1 MQIIKRRKVF
11 FLSLLLFSVLCLLS
25 SYSYYL
31 LITNRSPYI
40 LKLVTGTVDFLMKGQ
55 SISNYNINLNISPE
69 KGVINVESNINVKFL
84 KDRRYIIFLLND
96 GLKVNSINMSQEDTK
111 SDENVIASRRQS
123 NLKSEIP
130 RSARNDKEGV
140 FSGGKAVSHYRIW
153 LINLLLLPEKI
164 KKDDDLSINIKYE
177 GNLRP
182 LGFSDG
188 YIKEKE
194 FILRNE
200 DIWYPL
206 DFQGLFTLNVNGR
219 VPVSITP
226 ALPGSIINKLTGD
239 GKGKRFSW
247 RPERPVTGF
256 ALMGGYFN
264 KLAKSVNGITYTLYS
279 PVYHNE
285 DLEKTIDN
293 IILCHSF
300 FKGQFG
306 DDGFK
311 NLTIIITPHGYRSYN
326 HGAGIITLSK
336 TDFPTIAHEIAHNWW
351 GGTVYVDLLRRKGD
365 GGQWIAEGFAEFSS
379 LMAIEKLHGKDAFL
393 RELKNENFNPHE
405 QRIIES
411 ITTFDNLMDGE
422 DVKINNQMVYA
433 KGAYVLIMLREIMGE
448 EKFMKA
454 MKNFFSE
461 YNYKIVNSNDFQWI
475 VERIMGNSFS
485 WYFDPWIRGTERLD
499 FEITDLNS
507 IERGGTFVTTAKV
520 VNKSKINIYAE
531 IDVMAITEN
540 GKEIQRVFMD
550 ENPATVVFNTKSKIK
565 EIIADPFLKWADMER
580 ENNFVRH

>member
-1 MQIIKRRKVF
+1 MQIIKRRKL
-11 FLSLLLFSVLCLLS
+11 FLFILLLTSGFLIFTSA
-25 SYSYYL
+25 SYYL

-40 LKLVTGTVDFLMKGQ
+40 LKLVTGTVDLLMKGQ

-69 KGVINVESNINVKFL
+69 KGVINVECDINVKFL
-84 KDRRYIIFLLND
+84 KERRYIIFLLND
-96 GLKVNSINMSQEDTK
+96 GLKVNSIK
-111 SDENVIASRRQS
+111 Y
-123 NLKSEIP
+123 
-130 RSARNDKEGV
+130 
-140 FSGGKAVSHYRIW
+140 GKAVSHYRIW
-153 LINLLLLPEKI
+153 LINLLLLPEKL
-164 KKDDDLSINIKYE
+164 KKGDDLSINIIYE
-177 GNLRP
+177 GNLRS

-200 DIWYPL
+200 DLWYPL
-206 DFQGLFTLNVNGR
+206 DFQGLFTLNVNGT

-247 RPERPVTGF
+247 RPERAVTGF

-264 KLAKSVNGITYTLYS
+264 NLSKSVNGITYTLYS

-293 IILCHSF
+293 IILSHSF
-300 FKGQFG
+300 FKSQFG
-306 DDGFK
+306 GDDFK
-311 NLTIIITPHGYRSYN
+311 NLTVIITPHGYRSYN

-393 RELKNENFNPHE
+393 REIISENFNPDK

-422 DVKINNQMVYA
+422 DVKLNNQMVYA

-454 MKNFFSE
+454 MRNFFSE
-461 YNYKIVNSNDFQWI
+461 YNYKIADSNDFQGT
-475 VERIMGNSFS
+475 VEEIMGNSFS
-485 WYFDPWIRGTERLD
+485 WFFDPWIRGTERLD

-540 GKEIQRVFMD
+540 GKEIQRVFMN

-565 EIIADPFLKWADMER
+565 EIIADPFLKWADMKR

>member
-1 MQIIKRRKVF
+1 M
-11 FLSLLLFSVLCLLS
+11 
-25 SYSYYL
+25 
-31 LITNRSPYI
+31 
-40 LKLVTGTVDFLMKGQ
+40 KLVTGTVDFLMKGQ

-69 KGVINVESNINVKFL
+69 KGVINVECDINVKFL

-96 GLKVNSINMSQEDTK
+96 GLKVNSIK
-111 SDENVIASRRQS
+111 YRKAIRR
-123 NLKSEIP
+123 
-130 RSARNDKEGV
+130 
-140 FSGGKAVSHYRIW
+140 YRLW

-164 KKDDDLSINIKYE
+164 KKGEDINFSLVYE
-177 GNLRP
+177 GNLRQ

-200 DIWYPL
+200 DLWYPM
-206 DFQGLFTLNVNGR
+206 DFQGLFTLNVNGT

-264 KLAKSVNGITYTLYS
+264 KLSKSVNGTTYTLYS

-300 FKGQFG
+300 FKSQFG

-311 NLTIIITPHGYRSYN
+311 NLTVIITPHGYRSYN

-336 TDFPTIAHEIAHNWW
+336 TDFSTIAHEIAHNWW
-351 GGTVYVDLLRRKGD
+351 GGTVYVDLLKRKGD

-379 LMAIEKLHGKDAFL
+379 LMTVEKLHGKDAFL
-393 RELKNENFNPHE
+393 RELKNENFNPDK
-405 QRIIES
+405 QRVIES
-411 ITTFDNLMDGE
+411 ITTFDNLMNGE

-454 MKNFFSE
+454 IKNFFSE
-461 YNYKIVNSNDFQWI
+461 YNYKIVNSSDFQGT

-485 WYFDPWIRGTERLD
+485 WFFDPWIRGTERLD
-499 FEITDLNS
+499 FEIKDFNS
-507 IERGGTFVTTAKV
+507 MERGGTFVTTVKV
-520 VNKSKINIYAE
+520 VNKGKINIFTD
-531 IDVMAITEN
+531 IDIMAITEN
-540 GKEIQRVFMD
+540 GKEIQRVFID

-580 ENNFVRH
+580 ENNIVKI

>member
-1 MQIIKRRKVF
+1 MQVKRKILLFVVILIFGF
-11 FLSLLLFSVLCLLS
+11 FLLTSV
-25 SYSYYL
+25 SYYL
-31 LITNRSPYI
+31 LIHNKSPYI

-55 SISNYNINLNISPE
+55 NISNYNINLNISPE
-69 KGVINVESNINVKFL
+69 KGVINVECDINVKFL
-84 KDRRYIIFLLND
+84 KERRYIIFLLND
-96 GLKVNSINMSQEDTK
+96 GLKVNSIKYE
-111 SDENVIASRRQS
+111 
-123 NLKSEIP
+123 
-130 RSARNDKEGV
+130 
-140 FSGGKAVSHYRIW
+140 KAVSHYRIW

-164 KKDDDLSINIKYE
+164 KKGEDINFSLVYE
-177 GNLRP
+177 GKLRQ

-200 DIWYPL
+200 DLWYPL
-206 DFQGLFTLNVNGR
+206 DFQGLFTLNVNGT

-226 ALPGSIINKLTGD
+226 ALPNSIINKLTKD
-239 GKGKRFSW
+239 GKWTMFSW
-247 RPERPVTGF
+247 KPERAVTGF
-256 ALMGGYFN
+256 AFMGGYFN
-264 KLAKSVNGITYTLYS
+264 KLSKSVNGINYNLYS

-285 DLEKTIDN
+285 ELEKTIDN
-293 IILCHSF
+293 IILSHSF

-311 NLTIIITPHGYRSYN
+311 NLTVIITPHGYRSYN

-379 LMAIEKLHGKDAFL
+379 LMAIEKLHEKDAFL
-393 RELKNENFNPHE
+393 RELKNENFNPSE
-405 QRIIES
+405 QRVIES

-454 MKNFFSE
+454 MKKFFTE
-461 YNYKIVNSNDFQWI
+461 YNYKIVNSNDFQGI

-485 WYFDPWIRGTERLD
+485 WFFDPWIRGTERLD
-499 FEITDLNS
+499 FEIKDLNS
-507 IERGGTFVTTAKV
+507 IERVGTFVTTVKV
-520 VNKSKINIYAE
+520 VNKGKINILAD
-531 IDVMAITEN
+531 IDIMAITEN

>member
-1 MQIIKRRKVF
+1 M
-11 FLSLLLFSVLCLLS
+11 
-25 SYSYYL
+25 
-31 LITNRSPYI
+31 
-40 LKLVTGTVDFLMKGQ
+40 
-55 SISNYNINLNISPE
+55 
-69 KGVINVESNINVKFL
+69 
-84 KDRRYIIFLLND
+84 
-96 GLKVNSINMSQEDTK
+96 
-111 SDENVIASRRQS
+111 
-123 NLKSEIP
+123 
-130 RSARNDKEGV
+130 
-140 FSGGKAVSHYRIW
+140 
-153 LINLLLLPEKI
+153 
-164 KKDDDLSINIKYE
+164 
-177 GNLRP
+177 
-182 LGFSDG
+182 GFSDG

-405 QRIIES
+405 QRVIES

-550 ENPATVVFNTKSKIK
+550 ENSATVVFNTKSKIK

-580 ENNFVRH
+580 ENNFARH